1 MSSSKLR
8 SVLPAKGLPPW
19 SLLAI
24 PVALLVVG
32 LMVYSNC
39 VINVPTGHAA
49 ILIRKTGIDLKNNEE
64 IAPTPDHRGV
74 QREMLGEGRHWPVN
88 PYVWDWEIV
97 PLEEIGEQE
106 LGVRVRLV
114 GDDLDY
120 GQLVVTSDNQKGV
133 VKGYLK
139 PGKYPVNKFVER
151 IEHYH
156 PVDVPAGSLGVLT
169 NLSGPLAEKP
179 NQILVP
185 LGYRGTQAETL
196 APGRYF
202 PNPYL
207 ERIHLIDCRSQRF
220 NLAEQADMGFPSK
233 DGFWVRL
240 DGIIEFRVKES
251 HAAEIFAIYNEVTNG
266 DRVDEE
272 IVKKVILPNARS
284 FCRLEGSNSLGRDF
298 IQGDTRSKFQHNFQ
312 VAMQK
317 ACDPLGI
324 EIIQALITNIYPPEQ
339 IAKPVRQRELA
350 KQDEKQYQQ
359 QILQQESE
367 MKLAIEKETVK
378 QKPAIVSAEQD
389 VVKLTIDALREQ
401 EVAVTKAQESLAVAK
416 FKLDAAKDEASAVTS
431 RGEAAAKVVDLQ
443 NKAESAGW
451 ERAVKAFGGD
461 GSQYAQYVLYDKMA
475 AAYRTI
481 MVNTADSPIM
491 RIFES
496 IAPPLGSPAPPTKK

>member
-1 MSSSKLR
+1 MSSAKPRPMLPVR
-8 SVLPAKGLPPW
+8 NNKWLFIAAPIAVLFFGL
-19 SLLAI
+19 
-24 PVALLVVG
+24 V
-32 LMVYSNC
+32 VYSNC

-49 ILIRKTGIDLKNNEE
+49 ILIRKVGDDLKNNEE
-64 IAPTPDHRGV
+64 IAPTPEHRGV

-97 PLEEIGEQE
+97 PLEEVGEHE
-106 LGVRVRLV
+106 FGVRVRLV
-114 GDDLDY
+114 GNDLDY
-120 GQLVVTSDNQKGV
+120 GELVANNEDQKGIV
-133 VKGYLK
+133 RGYLK
-139 PGKYPVNKFVER
+139 PGKYAINRFVER
-151 IEHYH
+151 IERYE
-156 PVDVPAGSLGVLT
+156 PIDVPAGSLGVLT

-185 LGYRGTQAETL
+185 LGFRGTQAETL
-196 APGRYF
+196 PPGRYF

-220 NLAEQADMGFPSK
+220 NLAEQGDMGFPSK

-240 DGIIEFRVKES
+240 DGIIEFRVKET
-251 HAAEIFAIYNEVTNG
+251 HAAEIFAIYNETANG

-272 IVKKVILPNARS
+272 LVRKVILPNARS

-298 IQGDTRSKFQHNFQ
+298 IQGDTRAKFQHNFQ
-312 VAMQK
+312 AAMQK
-317 ACDPLGI
+317 ACDPLGV

-367 MKLAIEKETVK
+367 VKLAVEKENVK
-378 QKPAIVSAEQD
+378 QKPALVGAEQE
-389 VVKLTIDALREQ
+389 VVKQTVQATREQ
-401 EVAVTKAQESLAVAK
+401 EVAVTKSQEALAVAK
-416 FKLDAAKDEASAVTS
+416 LQLEAAKDEAAAVTS
-431 RGEAAAKVVDLQ
+431 RGQAAAKVVELQ
-443 NKAESAGW
+443 NKAEAAGW
-451 ERAVKAFGGD
+451 ERAVKAFNGD
-461 GSQYAQYVLYDKMA
+461 GAQYAQYVLFDKMA

-491 RIFES
+491 KIFES
-496 IAPPLGSPAPPTKK
+496 FTPDRPAAPAPATKR